1 LTLFGIALAG
11 LGVIRRRRK
20 SAQRYRAEHRSRIRA
35 AHSYCG
41 WRGPSRTG
49 GVQCSS
55 QASSKRQPLN
65 RLLTTN
71 GGLARFL
78 LREGPGILRSDLQ
91 IEHSLQLEL
100 AGTAQLTVRNHSMP
114 NSTGPPW
121 DSAAGHFD
129 RMKALR
135 AWFQQTPRIHP
146 KPLACAYQ
154 AQSRRRRRS
163 SPRPRSPLG

>member
-1 LTLFGIALAG
+1 
-11 LGVIRRRRK
+11 
-20 SAQRYRAEHRSRIRA
+20 
-35 AHSYCG
+35 
-41 WRGPSRTG
+41 
-49 GVQCSS
+49 
-55 QASSKRQPLN
+55 
-65 RLLTTN
+65 
-71 GGLARFL
+71 
-78 LREGPGILRSDLQ
+78 LRSDLQ

-146 KPLACAYQ
+146 KPLACAYRLKVEDGAGLHRARDRLLVERTALINQ
-154 AQSRRRRRS
+154 LRGMLRAMTYFAAF
-163 SPRPRSPLG
+163 PIVFM